1 MGDGRGL
8 ERRPG
13 RAPWQVEGQLRARQQ
28 GRRHEHRGTS
38 VSRIPT
44 RPRRRHEGGPRR
56 AEPRR
61 RGGRRCPR
69 LGGWRDRAEE
79 RLERGSGLACC
90 RSGRVEHRAR
100 MGRAGPTTP
109 YAWRREGAGGTVAGD
124 VGRRVG
130 ALASRSSMNS

>member
-1 MGDGRGL
+1 MKGVLGEQNHGEVEEGAVHGWEDG
-8 ERRPG
+8 
-13 RAPWQVEGQLRARQQ
+13 
-28 GRRHEHRGTS
+28 
-38 VSRIPT
+38 
-44 RPRRRHEGGPRR
+44 
-56 AEPRR
+56 
-61 RGGRRCPR
+61 
-69 LGGWRDRAEE
+69 DRAKE

-90 RSGRVEHRAR
+90 RSERVEHRAR